1 MTISRTLQIAPFL
14 VGLALVSGVAL
25 AKLPAAPP
33 VDPAKAEEAKAKAA
47 EAAKKE
53 SELMTKYQDKAV
65 ERYAAELKVKGKE
78 LKPYVAPVAPT
89 PAAAP
94 AAASPAPAAA
104 PVAAATPPAPVK

>member
-1 MTISRTLQIAPFL
+1 MTISHTLQFAPFL

-78 LKPYVAPVAPT
+78 LKPYVAPVAP
-89 PAAAP
+89 AA
-94 AAASPAPAAA
+94 APAAA
-104 PVAAATPPAPVK
+104 PVAAATPPAPAK